1 MALQEPSSGPFS
13 NLTIEMKLNLLA
25 WANLV
30 NFALGYNAYVLVLAI
45 DTCDSRGSVALLE
58 KGAVLALAEH
68 EANADYS
75 SWLLPSVA
83 AVLKRTGYAMPE
95 VAGYAA
101 AAGPG
106 SFTGVRVGLTT
117 VKAWAEVHRKPVAAV
132 SRLEAIAEQAP
143 AGARRVAAFVDARR
157 GQVFG
162 AVYKRDRGG
171 VLSKLGDEMVIAPGK
186 FVEEAQRLGG
196 EEGICWLS
204 PDASL
209 MLDEAAWKARQAKG
223 ERIEAIAATL
233 APMIGHIGARHLRE
247 GQAVDALAL
256 DANYVRRSD
265 AEIFSE
271 GRERRAWTLKP
282 KTSA

>member
-1 MALQEPSSGPFS
+1 MR
-13 NLTIEMKLNLLA
+13 
-25 WANLV
+25 
-30 NFALGYNAYVLVLAI
+30 YNAYVLVLAI
-45 DTCDSRGSVALLE
+45 DTCDSRGSVALLRD
-58 KGAVLALAEH
+58 GAVLAWLEH
-68 EANADYS
+68 EANVEYS

-83 AVLKRTGYAMPE
+83 EVLKKAGLSMPE

-117 VKAWAEVHRKPVAAV
+117 VKAWAEAYGKPVAAV

-143 AGARRVAAFVDARR
+143 AGARRVAAFVDAQR

-162 AVYKRDRGG
+162 AVYQRAGDG
-171 VLSKLGDEMVIAPGK
+171 VLSKLSDEMVIAPGK
-186 FVEEAQRLGG
+186 FVEEALRLSG

-209 MLDEAAWKARQAKG
+209 MLGEAAWKDRQAKG
-223 ERIEAIAATL
+223 DRIEAMAATL
-233 APMIGHIGARHLRE
+233 APIIGRIGMRRLRE

-265 AEIFSE
+265 AEIFWKGGSAAH
-271 GRERRAWTLKP
+271 GR
-282 KTSA
+282 